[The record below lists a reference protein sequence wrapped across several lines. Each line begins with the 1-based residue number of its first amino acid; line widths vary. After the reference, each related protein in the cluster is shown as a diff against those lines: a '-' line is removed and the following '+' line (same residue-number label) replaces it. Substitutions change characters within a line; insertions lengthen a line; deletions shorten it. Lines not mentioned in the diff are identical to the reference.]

1 MYTKINFYAFAES
14 FVKMGRFEQFSTEAL
29 AVLFDY
35 YEALEDDI
43 GESFGFELDV
53 IAICCEWSEYKIK
66 ELPAVFD
73 EFEWETFG
81 ELSGDELMRYIK
93 DVLEDK
99 TTVLDVGG
107 DSGSVLVMA
116 H

>member
-1 MYTKINFYAFAES
+1 MYTTINFDAFAES

-29 AVLFDY
+29 RALFDY

-43 GESFGFELDV
+43 GESFDLDV

-66 ELPAVFD
+66 ELPDVFD

-81 ELSGDELMRYIK
+81 ELSGVELMRYIK

-107 DSGSVLVMA
+107 DSGSVLVVA

>member
-1 MYTKINFYAFAES
+1 MYTEINFDDFARAFIDL
-14 FVKMGRFEQFSTEAL
+14 GRSEQFSIEAL
-29 AVLFDY
+29 RALFDY

-43 GESFGFELDV
+43 GESFELDV
-53 IAICCEWSEYKIK
+53 IAICCDWSEYKIK
-66 ELPAVFD
+66 ELPDVFD
-73 EFEWETFG
+73 EFERGTFD
-81 ELSGDELMRYIK
+81 ELTGDELMMYIK
-93 DVLEDK
+93 DVLEDI

>member
-1 MYTKINFYAFAES
+1 MYTKINFDAFAES
-14 FVKMGRFEQFSTEAL
+14 FVKMGRKGQFSTGGLRA
-29 AVLFDY
+29 LFDY
-35 YEALEDDI
+35 YEALEDDLD
-43 GESFGFELDV
+43 EVFELDV
-53 IAICCEWSEYKIK
+53 IALCCEWSEYKIK
-66 ELPAVFD
+66 ELPDVFD

-107 DSGSVLVMA
+107 DSGSVLVVGY
-116 H
+116 

>member
-1 MYTKINFYAFAES
+1 MYTEINFDDFARAFIGL
-14 FVKMGRFEQFSTEAL
+14 GRSEQFSIEAL
-29 AVLFDY
+29 RALFDY

-43 GESFGFELDV
+43 GESFELDV

-66 ELPAVFD
+66 ELPDVFD

-81 ELSGDELMRYIK
+81 ELSGDEPLEYIRST
-93 DVLEDK
+93 LEDK